1 MHTRGR
7 SARLGGDS
15 PLPQGARHALDKI
28 PNGGLRDP
36 VEERTIE
43 GLAKESKGRL
53 VSSAQPELSQV
64 RSEGS
69 HLQLT
74 FQRREDAARPSGP
87 PCDGQ
92 PSAAGCANR
101 WAQLDLHPFA
111 KLKRANRETDLCQQL
126 ITMFLCR

>member
-1 MHTRGR
+1 M
-7 SARLGGDS
+7 
-15 PLPQGARHALDKI
+15 
-28 PNGGLRDP
+28 
-36 VEERTIE
+36 EERTVE
-43 GLAKESKGRL
+43 GLANQSKGRL

-64 RSEGS
+64 RSEGG

-87 PCDGQ
+87 PGDRQ
-92 PSAAGCANR
+92 PGAAGCANR

-111 KLKRANRETDLCQQL
+111 KLKRANRETDFREQP